1 MCDILNK
8 IILVGER
15 IMIKEIKKT
24 PMILLGLIFI
34 SIGLNWFLL
43 PHDIAAAGVGS
54 IGHLVEINFSINR
67 SLTVWSINL
76 TMLVM
81 AALFLGKLVFIK
93 SVIGSLLFPIIL
105 GFVPM
110 FALLSSHFISLI
122 IGSILF
128 SLGVYSLY
136 SVGASNGGITIPP
149 IIFNKYFRL
158 SISKGLLLT
167 NLIIIFFNYI
177 TFGLLET
184 AFVILSIG
192 ISTLFIT
199 ILTNFKPVVHDLA
212 K

>member
-1 MCDILNK
+1 
-8 IILVGER
+8 
-15 IMIKEIKKT
+15 MIKEIKKT

-122 IGSILF
+122 IGSLLF

-192 ISTLFIT
+192 IITLFIT

>member
-1 MCDILNK
+1 
-8 IILVGER
+8 
-15 IMIKEIKKT
+15 MIKEIKKT

-122 IGSILF
+122 IGSLLF

-199 ILTNFKPVVHDLA
+199 ILTNFKPVVQDLA

>member
-1 MCDILNK
+1 
-8 IILVGER
+8 
-15 IMIKEIKKT
+15 MIKEIKKT

-122 IGSILF
+122 IGSLLF

-199 ILTNFKPVVHDLA
+199 ILTNFKPVVLDLA

>member
-1 MCDILNK
+1 
-8 IILVGER
+8 
-15 IMIKEIKKT
+15 MIKEIMKT

-122 IGSILF
+122 IGSLLF

>member
-1 MCDILNK
+1 
-8 IILVGER
+8 
-15 IMIKEIKKT
+15 MIKEIKKT

-110 FALLSSHFISLI
+110 FTLLSSHFISLI
-122 IGSILF
+122 IGSLLF

>member
-1 MCDILNK
+1 
-8 IILVGER
+8 
-15 IMIKEIKKT
+15 MIKEIKKT

-43 PHDIAAAGVGS
+43 PHDIAAAGVCS

>member
-1 MCDILNK
+1 
-8 IILVGER
+8 
-15 IMIKEIKKT
+15 MIKEIKKT
-24 PMILLGLIFI
+24 PMILLRLIFI

-54 IGHLVEINFSINR
+54 IGHLVEINFSISR

-122 IGSILF
+122 IGSLLF

>member
-1 MCDILNK
+1 M
-8 IILVGER
+8 VGER

-122 IGSILF
+122 IGSLLF

>member
-1 MCDILNK
+1 
-8 IILVGER
+8 
-15 IMIKEIKKT
+15 
-24 PMILLGLIFI
+24 MILLGLIFI

-122 IGSILF
+122 IGSLLF

-199 ILTNFKPVVHDLA
+199 ILTNFKPVVLDLA

>member
-1 MCDILNK
+1 
-8 IILVGER
+8 
-15 IMIKEIKKT
+15 MIKEIKKT

-105 GFVPM
+105 GFVPK

-122 IGSILF
+122 IGSLLF

>member
-1 MCDILNK
+1 
-8 IILVGER
+8 
-15 IMIKEIKKT
+15 
-24 PMILLGLIFI
+24 
-34 SIGLNWFLL
+34 
-43 PHDIAAAGVGS
+43 
-54 IGHLVEINFSINR
+54 
-67 SLTVWSINL
+67 
-76 TMLVM
+76 
-81 AALFLGKLVFIK
+81 
-93 SVIGSLLFPIIL
+93 
-105 GFVPM
+105 M

-122 IGSILF
+122 IGSLLF

>member
-1 MCDILNK
+1 
-8 IILVGER
+8 
-15 IMIKEIKKT
+15 MIKEIKKT

-34 SIGLNWFLL
+34 SIGVNWFLL

-122 IGSILF
+122 IGSLLF

>member
-1 MCDILNK
+1 
-8 IILVGER
+8 
-15 IMIKEIKKT
+15 MIKEIKKT

-122 IGSILF
+122 IGSLLF

-199 ILTNFKPVVHDLA
+199 ILTNFKPVAHDLA

>member
-1 MCDILNK
+1 
-8 IILVGER
+8 
-15 IMIKEIKKT
+15 MIKEIKKT

>member
-1 MCDILNK
+1 
-8 IILVGER
+8 
-15 IMIKEIKKT
+15 MIKEIKKT

-43 PHDIAAAGVGS
+43 PHDIPAAGVGS

-122 IGSILF
+122 IGSLLF

>member
-1 MCDILNK
+1 
-8 IILVGER
+8 
-15 IMIKEIKKT
+15 MIKEIKKT

-122 IGSILF
+122 IGSLLF

-192 ISTLFIT
+192 ISTLFIA

>member
-1 MCDILNK
+1 
-8 IILVGER
+8 
-15 IMIKEIKKT
+15 MIKEIKKT

-122 IGSILF
+122 IGSLLF

-177 TFGLLET
+177 TFGFLET

>member
-1 MCDILNK
+1 M
-8 IILVGER
+8 VGEH

-122 IGSILF
+122 IGSLLF

-184 AFVILSIG
+184 ASVILSIG

>member
-1 MCDILNK
+1 
-8 IILVGER
+8 
-15 IMIKEIKKT
+15 MIKEIKKT

-122 IGSILF
+122 IGSLLF

-199 ILTNFKPVVHDLA
+199 ILANFKPVVHDLA

>member
-1 MCDILNK
+1 
-8 IILVGER
+8 
-15 IMIKEIKKT
+15 MIKEIKKT

-122 IGSILF
+122 IGSLLF

-177 TFGLLET
+177 TFGLLEI

>member
-1 MCDILNK
+1 
-8 IILVGER
+8 
-15 IMIKEIKKT
+15 MIKEIKKT

-67 SLTVWSINL
+67 SLTVWSINI
-76 TMLVM
+76 TMLVI
-81 AALFLGKLVFIK
+81 AGLFLGKLVFIK

-122 IGSILF
+122 IGSLLF

>member
-1 MCDILNK
+1 
-8 IILVGER
+8 
-15 IMIKEIKKT
+15 MIKEIKKT

-122 IGSILF
+122 IGSLLF

-149 IIFNKYFRL
+149 VIFNKYFRL

>member
-1 MCDILNK
+1 
-8 IILVGER
+8 
-15 IMIKEIKKT
+15 MIKEIKKT

-67 SLTVWSINL
+67 SLTVWSINI

-122 IGSILF
+122 IGSLLF

>member
-1 MCDILNK
+1 M
-8 IILVGER
+8 VGEH

-122 IGSILF
+122 IGSLLF

>member
-1 MCDILNK
+1 
-8 IILVGER
+8 
-15 IMIKEIKKT
+15 MIKEIKKT

-67 SLTVWSINL
+67 SLTVLSINL

-122 IGSILF
+122 IGSLLF

>member
-1 MCDILNK
+1 
-8 IILVGER
+8 
-15 IMIKEIKKT
+15 MIKEIKKT

-105 GFVPM
+105 GFIPM

-122 IGSILF
+122 IGSLLF

>member
-1 MCDILNK
+1 
-8 IILVGER
+8 
-15 IMIKEIKKT
+15 MIKEIKKT

-54 IGHLVEINFSINR
+54 IGHLIEINFSINR

-122 IGSILF
+122 IGSLLF

>member
-1 MCDILNK
+1 
-8 IILVGER
+8 
-15 IMIKEIKKT
+15 MIKEIKKT

-43 PHDIAAAGVGS
+43 PHDIANAGVGS

-122 IGSILF
+122 IGSLLF

>member
-1 MCDILNK
+1 
-8 IILVGER
+8 
-15 IMIKEIKKT
+15 MIKEIKKT

-122 IGSILF
+122 IGSLLF

-192 ISTLFIT
+192 FSTLFIT
-199 ILTNFKPVVHDLA
+199 ILTNFKPFVHDLA

>member
-1 MCDILNK
+1 
-8 IILVGER
+8 
-15 IMIKEIKKT
+15 MIKEIKKT

-122 IGSILF
+122 IGSLLF

-184 AFVILSIG
+184 ASVILSIG

>member
-1 MCDILNK
+1 
-8 IILVGER
+8 
-15 IMIKEIKKT
+15 MIKEIKKT
-24 PMILLGLIFI
+24 PMILVGLIFI

-54 IGHLVEINFSINR
+54 IGHLVEINFSINL

-122 IGSILF
+122 IGSLLF

>member
-1 MCDILNK
+1 
-8 IILVGER
+8 
-15 IMIKEIKKT
+15 MIKEIKKT

-54 IGHLVEINFSINR
+54 IGHLVEINFSISR

-122 IGSILF
+122 IGSLLF

>member
-1 MCDILNK
+1 M
-8 IILVGER
+8 VGEH

-54 IGHLVEINFSINR
+54 IGHLVEINFSISR

-122 IGSILF
+122 IGSLLF

>member
-1 MCDILNK
+1 
-8 IILVGER
+8 
-15 IMIKEIKKT
+15 MIKEIKKT

-122 IGSILF
+122 IGSLLF

>member
-1 MCDILNK
+1 
-8 IILVGER
+8 
-15 IMIKEIKKT
+15 MIKEIKKT

-199 ILTNFKPVVHDLA
+199 ILTNFKPVIHDLA

>member
-1 MCDILNK
+1 
-8 IILVGER
+8 
-15 IMIKEIKKT
+15 MIKEIKKT
-24 PMILLGLIFI
+24 PMILVGLIFI

-122 IGSILF
+122 IGSLLF